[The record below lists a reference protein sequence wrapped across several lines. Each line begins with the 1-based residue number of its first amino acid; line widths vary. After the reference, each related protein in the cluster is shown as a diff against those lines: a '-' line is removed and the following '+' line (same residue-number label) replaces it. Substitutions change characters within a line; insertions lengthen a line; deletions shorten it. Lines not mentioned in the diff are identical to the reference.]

1 MLLTFIIIIVIAGI
15 IFKKTGKNSLLK
27 ILFENG
33 TSTKMSNGR
42 YPKNLYF

>member
-1 MLLTFIIIIVIAGI
+1 MLFTFIIIVIGGI
-15 IFKKTGKNSLLK
+15 IFKEIGKNYLLK